1 MRKTIIFIFLITSL
15 TFSQGMYLEKEQ
27 DAFSISGNYSSESK
41 KEYYESDFIGEITYT
56 FAGKIDLLYGWTS
69 NN

>member
-1 MRKTIIFIFLITSL
+1 
-15 TFSQGMYLEKEQ
+15 MYK
-27 DAFSISGNYSSESK
+27 Y
-41 KEYYESDFIGEITYT
+41 DFIGEITYT

>member
-1 MRKTIIFIFLITSL
+1 MSFDIFDVGIRIIQYPGTNANTNYFSFVL
-15 TFSQGMYLEKEQ
+15 TGYMYK
-27 DAFSISGNYSSESK
+27 Y
-41 KEYYESDFIGEITYT
+41 DFIGEITYT